1 MTRAILDT
9 SIVIASG
16 EDERLLR
23 ELPSEA
29 AISVATLAELH
40 FGVTLATTVTVRAL
54 RLRRLGAI
62 EGAFDALPI
71 DANVARAYATVAQA
85 VVRAGRKPRARV
97 MDLWIA
103 STALVHHVPLF
114 TRDAKDFAGLASLI
128 EIRAV

>member
-40 FGVTLATTVTVRAL
+40 FGVTLATTATVRAL

-71 DANVARAYATVAQA
+71 DANVARAYA
-85 VVRAGRKPRARV
+85 
-97 MDLWIA
+97 A
-103 STALVHHVPLF
+103 S
-114 TRDAKDFAGLASLI
+114 RRSSRFAPFDSPSGETL
-128 EIRAV
+128 